1 MDVHFLYYSFGGIKA
16 KKYVLLETSI
26 FFFYFRCSFTIF
38 FALVVFY
45 YMLVDA
51 SCDKCLRI
59 PSVLS

>member
-26 FFFYFRCSFTIF
+26 FFPISGVHSLFF